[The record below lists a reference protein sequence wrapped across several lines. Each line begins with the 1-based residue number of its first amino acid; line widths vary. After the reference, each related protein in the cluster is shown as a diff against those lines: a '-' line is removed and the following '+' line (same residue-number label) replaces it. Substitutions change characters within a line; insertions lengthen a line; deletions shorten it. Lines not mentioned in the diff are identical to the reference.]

1 MKRFGIMTRNLTI
14 LALLCFSL
22 AVQAE
27 TGKFTFEDCSG
38 ALDGQ
43 DGWTA
48 SGNALAAESLFV
60 SSTNEIPVAAW
71 PSCGAKALE
80 LKGSASLSRSVS
92 FNDEAEQRIAF
103 DFYATWPDEAVN
115 RTLIMKLGDVPLLKL
130 EASDTNVI
138 SAEVCGGYFGDA
150 PAWQPIDGVQTFYH
164 RKWQHIELLL
174 NQDRLLKLKVPNM
187 DAELAGFALAERL
200 SSGEASF
207 SLESDF
213 ERLYLDNLRFTE
225 EAAARKTLAS
235 DNPNVS
241 LGFGQSY
248 ELSFNRDCS
257 LGGLEFKCA
266 LTIPNNC
273 LGVMS
278 LNENSLPLG
287 TFLAAGENEISIGI
301 LPNGR
306 LVKFTINGKEKDLG
320 VSFDLPETFDL
331 KITNLTPGE
340 GNSIKVKGI
349 FAQNSL
355 PIVYSEVPSIDLLM
369 VAYTGGGNNTPPQ
382 NYTNIYYP
390 KVQEFYYRNSNAQ
403 LLLKYDPVYR
413 HIVPPAET
421 FFRYYEN
428 EFGEQELG
436 GRIMARDLRKALGV
450 WDQEYDL
457 FVFTCGNGW
466 NSWGGNW
473 GGGSSGY
480 TGMGRIMC
488 SQVGNYGGSGTAFV
502 TVHEVM
508 HSVDQMYSYSGY
520 SEYPSSHADGA
531 NYGWGGGGD
540 TWSWCGRAM
549 RPFTNYFGL
558 ITPWKNTYRY
568 RDSDRDGLGDCDS
581 VLPYDEVRM
590 NSDPTETDTDKD
602 GFDDLK
608 EYLEGLYYPSD
619 SNDTDTDKDGLSDG
633 EDPYPIIPYN
643 KSIPRLLVEPTIDGV
658 LEEGEWTYWGSGTVD
673 SEDPEFQVTAYAGW
687 RDDAFYF
694 AFESNKKC
702 SFTMEID
709 GSAWSGPWH
718 GGDYFKFK
726 SHNQYYN
733 RIYSVANGN
742 NVQDWACGNVP
753 AGSRCIKKDNEL
765 GGFTAEVKIPC
776 NLKSIK
782 GYTCWPGEEV
792 TNCFKCVAGGQLGL
806 LTSFEGIGLDR
817 VDVDDYHPSPW
828 ASSFERMDWH
838 VFDLVEA
845 DTSFV
850 LVSAEPRNTEL
861 HLGETEPIDLQY
873 VNYGPAGDAE
883 VRIVAPGYS
892 GSGTVSLAGNGAATD
907 CAVAIEIP
915 QDEEASGLT
924 DFDIIT
930 TLNGASSTNTFSWVV
945 VPEPMSA
952 AALLLLFLALGKRRA

>member
-1 MKRFGIMTRNLTI
+1 MKKILLFALFAISGLLLAEENRFAFDDLEGW
-14 LALLCFSL
+14 S
-22 AVQAE
+22 V
-27 TGKFTFEDCSG
+27 SG
-38 ALDGQ
+38 AV
-43 DGWTA
+43 
-48 SGNALAAESLFV
+48 EVV
-60 SSTNEIPVAAW
+60 SDLSVSPTNDIPVSAW
-71 PSCGAKALE
+71 PACGAKALR
-80 LKGSASLSRSVS
+80 LGGSSSISHPVSLSSGK
-92 FNDEAEQRIAF
+92 EQRITF
-103 DFYATWPDEAVN
+103 DFYATWPEEDIL
-115 RTLIMKLGDVPLLKL
+115 RTLTFKLGETPFLKL
-130 EASDTNVI
+130 EASCTNVI
-138 SAEVCGGYFGDA
+138 SAELYGGYFGDA
-150 PAWQPIDGVQTFYH
+150 PEWQPVDGVQAFYH
-164 RKWQHIELLL
+164 RKWQHIEVLF
-174 NQDRLLKLKVPNM
+174 DRDHLLKLKAPNM
-187 DAELAGFALAERL
+187 DAELAGFAFREQLPE
-200 SSGEASF
+200 GEATF
-207 SLESDF
+207 SVESNF
-213 ERLYLDNLRFTE
+213 EKIYLDNLRFTE
-225 EAAARKTLAS
+225 EPIAHKTLLS
-235 DNPNVS
+235 ENPNVS

-248 ELSFNRDCS
+248 ECSFARDCS
-257 LGGLEFKCA
+257 LGGMEFKCA
-266 LTIPNNC
+266 LTIPQNC
-273 LGVMS
+273 LGIMS
-278 LNENSLPLG
+278 LNGQTLPLSA
-287 TFLAAGENEISIGI
+287 FLSTGENEISLGI
-301 LPNGR
+301 LKNGR
-306 LVKFTINGKEKDLG
+306 LMKATVNGEDLNYD
-320 VSFDLPETFDL
+320 VSFDLPETFSL
-331 KITNLTPGE
+331 KITNLTTGD
-340 GNSIKVKGI
+340 GNSIKIKGV

-355 PIVYSEVPSIDLLM
+355 PIVYSEVATIDLLM

-413 HIVPPAET
+413 NIVPPAET

-436 GRIMARDLRKALGV
+436 GYIMARDLRKALGV
-450 WDQEYDL
+450 WNQEYDL

-473 GGGSSGY
+473 GGGGWNY

-568 RDSDRDGLGDCDS
+568 RDSDQDGLGDCDS

-602 GFDDLK
+602 GLDDLK
-608 EYLEGLYYPSD
+608 EYLDGLYYPSD
-619 SNDTDTDKDGLSDG
+619 SNDTDTDKDGLRDG

-643 KSIPRLLVEPTIDGV
+643 KSIPRLLTEPTIDGV
-658 LEEGEWTYWGSGTVD
+658 LEEDEWTYWGSGTVD

-694 AFESNKKC
+694 AFKTNKKC

-753 AGSRCIKKDNEL
+753 AGSRCIKSDNEL

-792 TNCFKCVAGGQLGL
+792 TNCFKCVSGGQLGL
-806 LTSFEGIGLDR
+806 LVSFEGIGLDR
-817 VDVDDYHPSPW
+817 VDVDDYHPEPW

-845 DTSFV
+845 ESTFA
-850 LVSAEPRNTEL
+850 LLSAKPQNTEL
-861 HLGETEPIDLQY
+861 HLGESEPIDLKY
-873 VNYGPAGDAE
+873 VNYGQDGYAE
-883 VRIVAPGYS
+883 IRIETIDYFSKDV
-892 GSGTVSLAGNGAATD
+892 VFIEGNGATT
-907 CAVAIEIP
+907 ENTMFLNIP
-915 QDEEASGLT
+915 QNEEAAGTT
-924 DFDIIT
+924 DFNIIT
-930 TLNGASSTNTFSWVV
+930 TLNGSTATNTYTWTVI
-945 VPEPMSA
+945 PEPA
-952 AALLLLFLALGKRRA
+952 VIALMALCALAFIRKG